1 MEVDFIYFS
10 TIVVTILF
18 VSIAFFQVLL
28 SLGFPIGEFALGGY
42 YKVLP
47 KKLRIVSAVN
57 AMVLVF
63 MSFVFLQHTDVFIG
77 LSFLPTNILVWI
89 MTIFLAINSIANLFS
104 RSKKERFI
112 MTHCLYFMLIY
123 CFIKLRGKSFD
134 SRRKKRSFHERIC

>member
-112 MTHCLYFMLIY
+112 MTPLSSIAFILCL
-123 CFIKLRGKSFD
+123 FIVLLS
-134 SRRKKRSFHERIC
+134 

>member
-1 MEVDFIYFS
+1 MDFIYLS

-28 SLGFPIGEFALGGY
+28 SLGFPLGEFALGGY

-89 MTIFLAINSIANLFS
+89 ITIFLAINSIANLFS

-112 MTHCLYFMLIY
+112 MTPLSSIAFILCL
-123 CFIKLRGKSFD
+123 FIVLS
-134 SRRKKRSFHERIC
+134 

>member
-1 MEVDFIYFS
+1 MDFIYLS

-28 SLGFPIGEFALGGY
+28 SLGFPLGEFALGGY

-112 MTHCLYFMLIY
+112 MTPLSSIAFILCL
-123 CFIKLRGKSFD
+123 FIVLLS
-134 SRRKKRSFHERIC
+134 

>member
-63 MSFVFLQHTDVFIG
+63 MSFVFLQNTDVFIG

-112 MTHCLYFMLIY
+112 MTPLSSIAFILCL
-123 CFIKLRGKSFD
+123 FIVLLS
-134 SRRKKRSFHERIC
+134 